1 MLVSPLWNSL
11 PLNEAHAA
19 SGGLME
25 TLIHA
30 NVINVVIVLVGIA
43 FLLNKIG
50 ILSLLD
56 KQRSSIE
63 KQLVDAKSQR
73 DEAEKAL
80 NEAQQRLTNLNHEI
94 EGILAEARQTAE
106 QMAKSV
112 IDAANNDAKALMKQ
126 TQRRLSLEAMNTSRS
141 LEQQLLLDAIN
152 DAQARLTHDMS
163 VEERLRSIETFIDTL
178 PEAVAA
184 YGDQA

>member
-1 MLVSPLWNSL
+1 MLVSPIWNSL

-19 SGGLME
+19 PGGLME

-30 NVINVVIVLVGIA
+30 NVINVVIVLVGIG

-50 ILSLLD
+50 ILAMLD

-63 KQLVDAKSQR
+63 KQLVDAKTQR
-73 DEAEKAL
+73 DDAEKAL
-80 NEAQQRLTNLNHEI
+80 NEAQQRLTNLNQEI
-94 EGILAEARQTAE
+94 ESILSEARQTAE
-106 QMAKSV
+106 QMAKGV
-112 IDAANNDAKALMKQ
+112 IDSANNDAKAMMSQ
-126 TQRRLSLEAMNTSRS
+126 TQRRISLEALNTSRS

-152 DAQARLTHDMS
+152 DAQARLAHDMS
-163 VEERLRSIETFIDTL
+163 VEERLRSVETFIDTL

-184 YGDQA
+184 HRDLA